1 MLTSKI
7 TFYGFLLYSST
18 IESLFYI
25 KIQTTNTVF
34 LFLPV
39 DEDWFLPE
47 FSKNLLNTLVF
58 MSSVSFSLR
67 FLDAMLLFYEIE
79 ASVFFSAPLVIS
91 NAAACISRVERMVR
105 F

>member
-18 IESLFYI
+18 
-25 KIQTTNTVF
+25 TNTAF

-47 FSKNLLNTLVF
+47 FWKNLLNTLVF
-58 MSSVSFSLR
+58 MSSVSFILR
-67 FLDAMLLFYEIE
+67 FLDALLLFYEIE

>member
-18 IESLFYI
+18 IESFFYI

-47 FSKNLLNTLVF
+47 FWKILLNSLVF
-58 MSSVSFSLR
+58 MSSMSFSLR

>member
-18 IESLFYI
+18 IESLFYT

-47 FSKNLLNTLVF
+47 FWKNLLNTLVF

>member
-47 FSKNLLNTLVF
+47 FWKNLFNTLVF
-58 MSSVSFSLR
+58 MSSVLFSLR

>member
-47 FSKNLLNTLVF
+47 FWTNLLNTLVF
-58 MSSVSFSLR
+58 VSSVSFSLR